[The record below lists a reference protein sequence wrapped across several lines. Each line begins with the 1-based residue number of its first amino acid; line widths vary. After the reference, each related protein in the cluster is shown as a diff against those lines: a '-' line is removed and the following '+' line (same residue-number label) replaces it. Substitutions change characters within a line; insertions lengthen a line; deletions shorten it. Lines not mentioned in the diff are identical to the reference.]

1 MQDVLNPEHQIE
13 MLEHEITLNE
23 DKIRFYTNA
32 PLYQDQLRQT
42 IDIKKY
48 NDRITDKYK
57 QIAKLKKLITHAT

>member
-23 DKIRFYTNA
+23 YKIRFYTNA

-48 NDRITDKYK
+48 NDRIADKYK
-57 QIAKLKKLITHAT
+57 QIAKLKKLINHAT